1 MVIQLFPINLP
12 NLWYSS
18 DQKQQNISDVNV
30 QSWICSES
38 SLTVKIKQLGTAFS
52 VELLNQVNKSFSL
65 DMQSLLAVNDNSAL
79 FREVLLKQGNNPLV
93 YAQTII
99 PDSTITGT
107 ESMLSA
113 LGNQSLGQVLFQ
125 SPQAQR
131 GDIEFSIVEPD
142 SQLGKYI
149 EQQLQQPI
157 ESTCYIR
164 RSVFHL
170 NGKPLLVCECFLP
183 ALFN

>member
-1 MVIQLFPINLP
+1 VVIKLFPINLP

-18 DQKQQNISDVNV
+18 DQKDQNINDTDVE
-30 QSWICSES
+30 SWICSDT
-38 SLTVKIKQLGTAFS
+38 SLTVKVKELGTAFS
-52 VELLNQVNKSFSL
+52 VQLLSQLEQVISAEIKT
-65 DMQSLLAVNDNSAL
+65 LLSVNDNSGL
-79 FREVLLKQGNNPLV
+79 FREVLLKQGTKPLV
-93 YAQTII
+93 YAQTIM

-113 LGNQSLGQVLFQ
+113 LGDQSLGQVLFQ
-125 SPQAQR
+125 SPQATR
-131 GDIEFSIVEPD
+131 SNIEFSLVEPN
-142 SQLGKYI
+142 SQLGQYI

-157 ESTCYIR
+157 QDTCYIR

-183 ALFN
+183 ELFK